1 MASTPPRAKRGLAG
15 LRSLVLRIYIREA
28 ACGLA
33 VWAEAAAAQCAS
45 GLDVGPL
52 GPLPAD
58 HTLPDEL
65 RGLGPSARNTPLAA
79 TAWWQLRC
87 FLRRHEHA
95 RLYVAAAETAVRTS
109 AMQLPLWLVS
119 AFQGAHNDSAALIR
133 VYLTHGR
140 LQEAAAFAVDL
151 LQTSGLA
158 AATLSPVAGSQLAQK
173 QQPPQRQRHAGVWLP
188 HTLLATLQ
196 AQLSERVATPSAA
209 MREPHLRP
217 LAARLKT
224 LLAAHTAAADKAT
237 RVLLA

>member
-1 MASTPPRAKRGLAG
+1 VAAAATAHCVALQHGDTTA
-15 LRSLVLRIYIREA
+15 EA
-28 ACGLA
+28 
-33 VWAEAAAAQCAS
+33 AAAAQCAS
-45 GLDVGPL
+45 GLDIGPL
-52 GPLPAD
+52 GHLPAD

-95 RLYVAAAETAVRTS
+95 RLYVAAAETVVRTS
-109 AMQLPLWLVS
+109 AMHLPLWLVA
-119 AFQGAHNDSAALIR
+119 AFQGAHNDSAALLR

-140 LQEAAAFAVDL
+140 LQEAAAFAVDI

-158 AATLSPVAGSQLAQK
+158 AATLSPVTDSQLARK
-173 QQPPQRQRHAGVWLP
+173 QQQQQQRRRHAGVWLP
-188 HTLLATLQ
+188 HTLLVTLQ
-196 AQLSERVATPSAA
+196 AQLSERAAMPSAA
-209 MREPHLRP
+209 VREPHLRP

-224 LLAAHTAAADKAT
+224 LLAAHTAAADQAT

>member
-1 MASTPPRAKRGLAG
+1 VAAAAAAHCVALQHGDATA
-15 LRSLVLRIYIREA
+15 EA
-28 ACGLA
+28 
-33 VWAEAAAAQCAS
+33 AAAAQCAS

-58 HTLPDEL
+58 HTLPDDL
-65 RGLGPSARNTPLAA
+65 RGLGPSPRNTPLAA

-109 AMQLPLWLVS
+109 AMQLPLWLVA
-119 AFQGAHNDSAALIR
+119 AFQGAHNDSAALLR

-151 LQTSGLA
+151 LQTSGLV
-158 AATLSPVAGSQLAQK
+158 TTTPSSSPVAGSQLTRK
-173 QQPPQRQRHAGVWLP
+173 QQQQQQRQRHAGVWLP

-209 MREPHLRP
+209 VREPHLRP
-217 LAARLKT
+217 LAARLRT
-224 LLAAHTAAADKAT
+224 LLAAHTAAADQAT